1 MPRSS
6 YLTDGQRHYAHY
18 HEDDDSDPASDEDQ
32 HSGIFVSAS
41 LFPNAIAHAHGH
53 PTGIIFQTLNTA
65 LGFSLGT
72 STLLAPGWGSNNPLA
87 LQAPI
92 KPSEMNS
99 VLIRNT
105 VPAAAAA
112 AERVE
117 EPVQAVDS
125 SSDSQFGGDGPD
137 SGSDDDEQ
145 LPAFLAAVEAE
156 REAKRVAAREATSK
170 IDRCVICLA
179 DFEPGDQLAMPFCLH
194 KFHPD
199 CISSWLQ
206 RKPNCPVCNQNVRK
220 LSRDSQ
226 QQQQNRPARSS
237 QPAASPAAPAAPT
250 SRSAGYARISRPPA
264 GPAPLRVIR
273 PTRAA
278 AAAATE
284 AIRNAPTQSAGRKR
298 RRSTDTSGAAA
309 SAPVPAA
316 AASAGAQSLDSVV
329 DLTEGAS
336 QDMLGETSYTAMPD
350 SVIDLCDSDGSDE
363 D

>member
-6 YLTDGQRHYAHY
+6 YLTDGQPPRAHY
-18 HEDDDSDPASDEDQ
+18 HEDDASGSESDEGS
-32 HSGIFVSAS
+32 HTGMLGSHGLISSA
-41 LFPNAIAHAHGH
+41 LLHGH
-53 PTGIIFQTLNTA
+53 GPPSSIFIHAMNLGLSISSAGILAQ
-65 LGFSLGT
+65 GFGVSNSQSLH
-72 STLLAPGWGSNNPLA
+72 
-87 LQAPI
+87 API

-105 VPAAAAA
+105 VPVAAAT
-112 AERVE
+112 ERVE
-117 EPVQAVDS
+117 EPVEAVDS
-125 SSDSQFGGDGPD
+125 SSDSQFGNVDGSD

-220 LSRDSQ
+220 LSRDSE
-226 QQQQNRPARSS
+226 QQQQNQPSRSS
-237 QPAASPAAPAAPT
+237 PAAASPATPAA
-250 SRSAGYARISRPPA
+250 SAGRSTGHARISRPPA
-264 GPAPLRVIR
+264 GPAPLRVAR

-284 AIRNAPTQSAGRKR
+284 AIRNAPAQSAGRKR
-298 RRSTDTSGAAA
+298 RRSIDTSVAAT
-309 SAPVPAA
+309 SAPAG

-329 DLTEGAS
+329 DLTGGAS
-336 QDMLGETSYTAMPD
+336 QDMVGETPHTAMPD